1 MHNGEGSA
9 SAHPTQADG
18 AYQSM
23 SKFNFKAVHPN
34 GEVTEGE
41 LEGTDEAAV
50 VAALQ
55 KDGLIPIRIRAAGGL
70 GSLLTRR
77 NRPRVGTKEVG
88 MLTRELATLLEAG
101 LPLDRALQIL
111 IELMEDTPH
120 LQSLLTDL
128 QQGVRGGATFSEAL
142 EAQGEV
148 FGRLYINMIRAGE
161 ASGALDTALGRL
173 AEYLEQAAELRET
186 IKSALV
192 YPTILVLVA
201 GLSLVVLLVF
211 VVPQFTQLF
220 EDMGANLPLS
230 TRIVIAVGDLFRGYW
245 WALLS
250 LVAFGAAA
258 VQKLLQR
265 PQLRLAWDTRL
276 LGWPILGDL
285 LWKLETA
292 RFCHTLS
299 TLLENG
305 MPLLGA
311 LGLAKEV
318 VENRHLAGQLDAIGD
333 DLKRG
338 RGLAG
343 PLSEAQV
350 FPKLAL
356 QMIRVGEEAGHLD
369 PMLIKVARLYDRET
383 RAAVQRMLTLLE
395 PALIIGLGITV
406 AGIIISILMAILGA
420 NELVF

>member
-1 MHNGEGSA
+1 MPSF
-9 SAHPTQADG
+9 S
-18 AYQSM
+18 
-23 SKFNFKAVHPN
+23 FKAVRPDGQVED
-34 GEVTEGE
+34 GEREAA
-41 LEGTDEAAV
+41 DEAAL
-50 VAALQ
+50 VALLQ
-55 KDGLIPIRIRAAGGL
+55 RDGLIPVRIRTAGGL
-70 GSLLTRR
+70 GSLLVRR
-77 NRPRVGTKEVG
+77 GHPRVGSKEVG

-111 IELMEDTPH
+111 IGLMEDEPH
-120 LQSLLTDL
+120 LHALLTDL
-128 QQGVRGGATFSEAL
+128 QQRVRGGATFSEAL

-148 FGRLYINMIRAGE
+148 FNRLYINMIRAGE
-161 ASGALDTALGRL
+161 ASGALEGALARL
-173 AEYLEQAAELRET
+173 ADYLEQAAELRET
-186 IKSALV
+186 IKSALI
-192 YPTILVLVA
+192 YPTILVFVA

-220 EDMGANLPLS
+220 QDMGAALPLP

-250 LVAFGAAA
+250 GTALGAVLV
-258 VQKLLQR
+258 QRLLQR
-265 PQLRLAWDTRL
+265 PHLRLAWDTRM
-276 LGWPILGDL
+276 LGWPVLGDL

-318 VENRHLAGQLDAIGD
+318 IENRWVATRLDAIGD

-343 PLSEAQV
+343 PLTEAQV

-356 QMIRVGEEAGHLD
+356 QMIRVGEEGGRLD
-369 PMLIKVARLYDRET
+369 PMLTKVARLYDRET
-383 RAAVQRMLTLLE
+383 RAAVQRLLTLLE

-420 NELVF
+420 NDLVF